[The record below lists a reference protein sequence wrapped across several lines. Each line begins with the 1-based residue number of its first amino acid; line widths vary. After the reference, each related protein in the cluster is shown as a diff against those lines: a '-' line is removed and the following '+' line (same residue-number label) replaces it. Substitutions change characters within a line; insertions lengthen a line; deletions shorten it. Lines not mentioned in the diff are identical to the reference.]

1 MDIHDLSIGERI
13 HVSRLRKRLGQSELA
28 ELIGVSR
35 PLVSKWE
42 RGASVPDLSQKL
54 RLARLL
60 DLPVDLFC
68 DGDDL
73 IDLRAA
79 ASFFRSD
86 TDGDQGISQSSR
98 TAAFG
103 SNDLLLGAQVLAAA

>member
-13 HVSRLRKRLGQSELA
+13 HVSRLRKRLGQGELA
-28 ELIGVSR
+28 GLLGVSR

-60 DLPVDLFC
+60 DSPLDVFC

-79 ASFFRSD
+79 ATFFGSN

-98 TAAFG
+98 TAPYG
-103 SNDLLLGAQVLAAA
+103 SNDPLFGAQVLAAA